1 MAQTHRYAGTDSGH
15 DIELEFDQRRVVV
28 NKATLRVDGE
38 VVDSARIFYGE
49 KELRTTLDDGTDVV
63 VTLHS
68 GMVGELTRA
77 QLKRT
82 DGSWLDLA
90 DR

>member
-38 VVDSARIFYGE
+38 VVDSARILYGE

-68 GMVGELTRA
+68 CMVGELTRA

>member
-15 DIELEFDQRRVVV
+15 DVELEFDQRRVVV

-38 VVDSARIFYGE
+38 VVDSARILYGE

-90 DR
+90 ER

>member
-1 MAQTHRYAGTDSGH
+1 
-15 DIELEFDQRRVVV
+15 VV

-38 VVDSARIFYGE
+38 VVDSARILYGE

>member
-1 MAQTHRYAGTDSGH
+1 MAQPHRYGTD
-15 DIELEFDQRRVVV
+15 R
-28 NKATLRVDGE
+28 
-38 VVDSARIFYGE
+38 
-49 KELRTTLDDGTDVV
+49 V